1 MSPSSAPSNHEI
13 WPERPQWP
21 VALKKK
27 ESTPRQLAVFHS
39 KNSAFP
45 SPNTPAFFFNGVPGP
60 QTIEENRPPGRRP
73 RGKWYLWSDPGRYVP
88 SPHCHVFPTKHLFSP
103 PSKRANP
110 MGMEQTHVPP
120 NQFNSS
126 VLSSLGRHDLLG
138 ESLKTL
144 GSQKHQDT
152 QRKAT
157 WRGVRGRVSSGFRFL
172 DASSLIPAFLPTNTH
187 QFWIPQFL
195 KTLVRHPAVWSPTS
209 VRHPSALLLPCS
221 QRSGPPHRGIGDL
234 RAGPGGGWETNRPT
248 DQDPQE
254 ATHKGPSL
262 MLYCRR
268 CLGAEE
274 TE

>member
-27 ESTPRQLAVFHS
+27 ESISRQLAVFHS

-60 QTIEENRPPGRRP
+60 QNHRRKPPAP
-73 RGKWYLWSDPGRYVP
+73 VAARGGNGTSGATLVDTF
-88 SPHCHVFPTKHLFSP
+88 HHPTAMSSQQNHLFSP

-120 NQFNSS
+120 NHFNSS

-234 RAGPGGGWETNRPT
+234 RAGPGGGWRPT
-248 DQDPQE
+248 DPPTKIPRKQHTKDP
-254 ATHKGPSL
+254 A
-262 MLYCRR
+262 
-268 CLGAEE
+268 
-274 TE
+274 